1 MKKVFILLMAAVVSV
16 ILAACGE
23 TNTEPREIDEETDIC
38 VVCNMSITHPNYA
51 GQLIFENNDHLV
63 FDDIGCLIEYLKE
76 PEQDVAIAYIR
87 AADTK
92 EWIDV
97 ETAAY
102 LYNEEYW
109 TPMNYGVLA
118 FASEEDAKKYAE
130 LNGAGEN
137 LSYDD
142 LMTSF
147 NWGVHVH

>member
-1 MKKVFILLMAAVVSV
+1 MRKGLILLLLAMIAI
-16 ILAACGE
+16 ILTACGK
-23 TNTEPREIDEETDIC
+23 TNTEPREIDTETDIC
-38 VVCNMSITHPNYA
+38 VVCNMSITHPDYA
-51 GQLIFENNDHLV
+51 GQVIFTNNDHLV

-76 PEQDVAIAYIR
+76 PEQEVEIAYIR
-87 AADTK
+87 SANTK

-97 ETAAY
+97 KTAAY

-118 FASEEDAKKYAE
+118 FTSEEDAKTYE
-130 LNGAGEN
+130 EQNGAGEK
-137 LSYDD
+137 LSYED